1 MSQSHSS
8 DKTAE
13 QAQRIAAQAAEWI
26 VRLDDQPDEQTLK
39 AYQTWLAQD
48 PRHAEAIQRLQ
59 QLIGSVEQ
67 LTVQYENLQVPKQ
80 ILQQALT
87 STQQRSTRKLPTKTL
102 FSVVLAIGF
111 GIFWALQYAPL
122 DYWTADTRN
131 RSQSWQQHRLSD
143 QTQIQIAGK
152 GAYNLQYNAQQ
163 RLVQLLQGAI
173 LVDVAKDAARPFI
186 IQTEH
191 VQIKAL
197 GTRFMVTH
205 TADQTVL
212 TMLESRVELQST
224 QQSQAPIV
232 VGAGQQIRINA
243 AGFVE
248 DHPTP
253 INPQLFEQAWQQ
265 HILVA
270 NGESVVEILDILALY
285 YDGKLSFD
293 RTALASLKLT
303 ATLPLDQVDESL
315 EILAKELNLKLNN
328 SVPFYI
334 KISKKP

>member
-1 MSQSHSS
+1 MSQLHSS

-67 LTVQYENLQVPKQ
+67 LTVQYANLQVPKH

-87 STQQRSTRKLPTKTL
+87 PTQQRSTRKLSTKTL

-111 GIFWALQYAPL
+111 GILGALQYAPL

-143 QTQIQIAGK
+143 HTQIQIAGK

-163 RLVQLLQGAI
+163 RVVQLLQGAI

-205 TADQTVL
+205 TVDQTVL
-212 TMLESRVELQST
+212 TMLESRVEVQST
-224 QQSQAPIV
+224 QQSQASIV
-232 VGAGQQIRINA
+232 VEAGQQIRINA

-285 YDGKLSFD
+285 YNGKLSFD
-293 RTALASLKLT
+293 RTELASLKLT
-303 ATLPLDQVDESL
+303 ATLPLDRVDESL

-334 KISKKP
+334 KISKKS

>member
-1 MSQSHSS
+1 M
-8 DKTAE
+8 
-13 QAQRIAAQAAEWI
+13 
-26 VRLDDQPDEQTLK
+26 
-39 AYQTWLAQD
+39 
-48 PRHAEAIQRLQ
+48 
-59 QLIGSVEQ
+59 
-67 LTVQYENLQVPKQ
+67 QYANLQVPKQ

-87 STQQRSTRKLPTKTL
+87 PTQQRSTRKLSTKTL
-102 FSVVLAIGF
+102 FSLVLAIGF
-111 GIFWALQYAPL
+111 GIFGALQYAPL

-143 QTQIQIAGK
+143 HTQIQIAGK

-163 RLVQLLQGAI
+163 RVVQLLQGAI

-205 TADQTVL
+205 TTDQTVL
-212 TMLESRVELQST
+212 TMLESRVEVQST
-224 QQSQAPIV
+224 QQSQASIV
-232 VGAGQQIRINA
+232 VEAGQQIRINA

-303 ATLPLDQVDESL
+303 ATLPLDRVDESL

-334 KISKKP
+334 KISKKS